1 MPRFDANPKPTS
13 STHALAELSGAR
25 VVVTGA
31 TGFIGRHVMDALDR
45 VGAHGVAVVDR
56 VHADRVHADRGR
68 TLLSGPELSVFDDPM
83 QIAKLVAAL
92 RPDYVIHLYA
102 EITTERTVRAIE
114 STLRRNLLPSI
125 ALMEA
130 CIETKVRRMILMGS
144 GEEFGPVTGPF
155 DDSTIPDPPSPYGAS
170 KAATTSYAKM
180 FYRAFE
186 LPVTVLRPTVAYG
199 PFQSPRMLIPQIMDA
214 LRANRPID
222 VTEGR
227 QTRDFIH
234 VSDVAEGLLTALV
247 RAETNGRSYNLGS
260 GEVVTVKQ
268 CLSLIEE
275 ISGRK
280 GLIRFGALPYKKG
293 EIFSY
298 EPLLSQTESALGWK
312 AETSLRAGLASTW
325 NWFVSQGAE

>member
-1 MPRFDANPKPTS
+1 MHS
-13 STHALAELSGAR
+13 
-25 VVVTGA
+25 
-31 TGFIGRHVMDALDR
+31 
-45 VGAHGVAVVDR
+45 
-56 VHADRVHADRGR
+56 
-68 TLLSGPELSVFDDPM
+68 FDDPT
-83 QIAKLVAAL
+83 QIAKLVTAL
-92 RPDYVIHLYA
+92 APDYVIHLYA
-102 EITTERTVRAIE
+102 EITTERTIRAIE
-114 STLRRNLLPSI
+114 STLTRNLLPSI
-125 ALMEA
+125 ALMQA
-130 CIETKVRRMILMGS
+130 CIETKVRRVILMGS

-214 LRANRPID
+214 LRVNRTID

-234 VSDVAEGLLTALV
+234 VSDVAHGLLTALV

-298 EPLLSQTESALGWK
+298 EPLLSQTESALRWK
-312 AETSLRAGLASTW
+312 AETSLRDGLASTW
-325 NWFVSQGAE
+325 EWFLSQGGALAPPTD

>member
-1 MPRFDANPKPTS
+1 M
-13 STHALAELSGAR
+13 
-25 VVVTGA
+25 TGA
-31 TGFIGRHVMDALDR
+31 TGFIGRHVIDALDR
-45 VGAHGVAVVDR
+45 VGAQGIAVIDR
-56 VHADRVHADRGR
+56 LHADRGI
-68 TLLSGPELSVFDDPM
+68 TLPGGTKLHTFDDPM
-83 QIAKLVAAL
+83 GIAKIVSAL
-92 RPDYVIHLYA
+92 SPDYVIHLYA
-102 EITTERTVRAIE
+102 EITTERSVPAIE

-130 CIETKVRRMILMGS
+130 CIGLRVRRMILMGS

-186 LPVTVLRPTVAYG
+186 LPVSVLRPTVAYG

-214 LRANRPID
+214 LRAGRPID

-234 VSDVAEGLLTALV
+234 VSDVAQGILAALV

-280 GLIRFGALPYKKG
+280 ELIRFGALPYKKG

-298 EPLLSQTESALGWK
+298 EPLLSQTEAALGWK
-312 AETSLRAGLASTW
+312 ASTSLREGLASTW
-325 NWFVSQGAE
+325 DWFLSQGAS